1 MDLFNN
7 SSNLLPYD
15 GLVRNMGC
23 IYSKK
28 EAQSILETLQN
39 EIRWQEEE
47 LQMFGKKIKMRR
59 KVAWYSDRNFTYRY
73 SGVDKTGHL
82 WTPLLKQLKDQV
94 ENLSGAQFNS
104 CLLNYYLDGQDGM
117 GWHSDN
123 EKSLVKDACIASL
136 SFGAERIFKL
146 KHKQTKEV
154 VNIPLESGQ
163 LILMEKQTQ
172 EFWKHSIP
180 KSKKIHKPRIN
191 LTFRKYL
198 I

>member
-7 SSNLLPYD
+7 SPNLLPYD
-15 GLVRNMGC
+15 GLVRNIGC
-23 IYSKK
+23 IYSKN
-28 EAQSILETLQN
+28 EAKSILASLQN
-39 EIRWQEEE
+39 EIQWQKEA
-47 LQMFGKKIKMRR
+47 LQMFGKKITMRR

-82 WTPLLKQLKDQV
+82 WTPLLKQLKTEIEHQ
-94 ENLSGAQFNS
+94 SGAQFNS

-123 EKSLVKDACIASL
+123 EKSLVKNACIASL
-136 SFGAERIFKL
+136 SFGAERVFKL
-146 KHKQTKEV
+146 KHNQTKEV
-154 VNIPLESGQ
+154 INIALESGQ

-172 EFWKHSIP
+172 EHWKHAIP

-191 LTFRKYL
+191 LTFRNYL